1 MRSAA
6 DSWKPRRP
14 RRRGGPAS
22 PVRATYKVEPEDF
35 LVEEIAAYPFTG
47 EGEHLMLWV
56 EKRGIATMDVAAAL
70 AAGLG
75 LRQRDVGY
83 AGLKDARA
91 VARQWFSVP
100 RSAAARLSTLRLDR
114 ARILEQIPHRNKLK
128 IGHARANRF
137 TILLRGAG
145 PEALEDARSLLDH
158 MARRGVPNYFGE
170 QRFGKRG
177 ANLEKGLRILR
188 GDPARAARRMPK
200 RLLGLLISA
209 VQSEAF
215 NRVLAARVETIDRV
229 SEGDVAWLHRNG
241 ACFPVEDA
249 AAERPRCE
257 TFEISPSGPLPGPET
272 MQAHGAQGELEAR
285 VLAELGL
292 EDEMLARMPR
302 SHPGARRPLR
312 VPLTAP
318 DVRARPEGLEVS
330 FELPRGAY
338 ATSVLRELL
347 AATPWFG

>member
-1 MRSAA
+1 M
-6 DSWKPRRP
+6 
-14 RRRGGPAS
+14 
-22 PVRATYKVEPEDF
+22 
-35 LVEEIAAYPFTG
+35 VEEVPAYSFSG
-47 EGEHLMLWV
+47 EGDHLMLRV

-75 LRQRDVGY
+75 LRQREVGY

-100 RSAAARLSTLRLDR
+100 RSVEGRLETLRLER
-114 ARILEQIPHRNKLK
+114 ARILESIPHRNKLK
-128 IGHARANRF
+128 LGHVRGNRF
-137 TILLRGAG
+137 TILLRGAD
-145 PEALEDARSLLDH
+145 PEAVDDARALLAD

-200 RLLGLLISA
+200 RLLGLLVSA

-215 NRVLAARVETIDRV
+215 NRVLAARLESIDLV
-229 SEGDVAWLHRNG
+229 HEGDVAWLHRNG
-241 ACFPVEDA
+241 ACFLVEDA
-249 AAERPRCE
+249 AAEGRRCE
-257 TFEISPSGPLPGPET
+257 AFEISPSGPLPGPET
-272 MQAHGAQGELEAR
+272 MPARGAQGELEAR
-285 VLAELGL
+285 VLDELGL
-292 EDEMLARMPR
+292 DEETLARMPR
-302 SHPGARRPLR
+302 SHRGGRRPLR
-312 VPLTAP
+312 VPLADP
-318 DVRARPEGLEVS
+318 EVRARPDGLEVT

-347 AATPWFG
+347 AETPWFG